1 MQPWFDFRRA
11 ARQLSVMCTIGAIAY
26 SGPCARHGSGR
37 LKRPALLGLLP
48 VLLMPDPRGGK
59 RG

>member
-1 MQPWFDFRRA
+1 MAHLGTF
-11 ARQLSVMCTIGAIAY
+11 
-26 SGPCARHGSGR
+26 SGSCARNGSGR

-48 VLLMPDPRGGK
+48 VLLKPDPRGGK

>member
-1 MQPWFDFRRA
+1 MAHQGT
-11 ARQLSVMCTIGAIAY
+11 SAY
-26 SGPCARHGSGR
+26 SGPCARNGSGR

>member
-1 MQPWFDFRRA
+1 MA
-11 ARQLSVMCTIGAIAY
+11 HLGTSAY

-37 LKRPALLGLLP
+37 LTRPALLGLLP

>member
-1 MQPWFDFRRA
+1 MAHLGTFSGRA
-11 ARQLSVMCTIGAIAY
+11 FN
-26 SGPCARHGSGR
+26 GPCARHGSGR

-48 VLLMPDPRGGK
+48 VLLMPDPQGGK